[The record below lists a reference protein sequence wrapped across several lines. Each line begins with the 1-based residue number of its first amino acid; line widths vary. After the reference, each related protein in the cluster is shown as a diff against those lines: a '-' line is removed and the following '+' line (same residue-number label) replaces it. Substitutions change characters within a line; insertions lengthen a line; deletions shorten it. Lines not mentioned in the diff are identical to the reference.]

1 MSAVWH
7 SVRGEKKSGTVKAFV
22 IPALGL
28 FLVGYGCGGSA
39 NFDLVVFNTTF
50 STEPIQVDLGGD
62 SRSLNLG
69 DGTLF
74 RSVSRG
80 PHILSIDGLTC
91 AGTVRDTVEITGDT
105 TIRYTVTSND
115 STGDC
120 EIAALVTR
128 PKLTGALVR

>member
-7 SVRGEKKSGTVKAFV
+7 SVRGEKKSGTVKALV
-22 IPALGL
+22 IPAISILL
-28 FLVGYGCGGSA
+28 IGYGCGGSA
-39 NFDLVVFNTTF
+39 NYDLVVFNTTL
-50 STEPIQVDLGGD
+50 STEPIHVDLGGD

-74 RSVSRG
+74 RSVSKG
-80 PHILSIDGLTC
+80 THVLSIDGLTC
-91 AGTVRDTVEITGDT
+91 AGTVRDTVEIIGDT

-120 EIAALVTR
+120 EVAALVTH
-128 PKLTGALVR
+128 PKLTGAPLR